1 MIWTVYCGVLA
12 VLLTSCASTP
22 VPAPPAPAGHQAGG
36 EGAVLAAMDRY
47 MHAISANDLQTM
59 AAMQTPD
66 GMTYR
71 ARGARAMNVSARH
84 HTTRAGEVAI
94 VRARGADRR
103 GHTTMTPN

>member
-1 MIWTVYCGVLA
+1 MIRTVYCGVLA

-66 GMTYR
+66 GTTYR
-71 ARGARAMNVSARH
+71 ARVTKGGSMEIVGQPNAYWVDPARADG
-84 HTTRAGEVAI
+84 RA
-94 VRARGADRR
+94 VRER
-103 GHTTMTPN
+103 